1 MNTPA
6 NASHTAADRAADPQI
21 NILETGYT
29 PVILDG
35 QILAVPLRPT
45 LDGPE
50 FVPAIV
56 GGEAVAVPVHNPLA
70 ITAAAAQ
77 PQPQPQPTPAA
88 PAAPAALAQPAA
100 EQGMPLAVRQYLLV
114 GSLTALAASGAVWVL
129 GAAVA
134 EVAPHADKL
143 GEVLKWAAVLVGAV
157 VIGTAALLGKLRSVT
172 SGTTSGSGSGA
183 RATATG
189 DGASATGTVLALV
202 HRTHQ
207 TNIGRQSA
215 GWRGSITN
223 NNG

>member
-1 MNTPA
+1 MNTPT

-21 NILETGYT
+21 NILEAGYT

-35 QILAVPLRPT
+35 QILAVPLRPAPG
-45 LDGPE
+45 GPE

-70 ITAAAAQ
+70 IAAAE
-77 PQPQPQPTPAA
+77 PQPVPAA
-88 PAAPAALAQPAA
+88 PVQPAP

-114 GSLTALAASGAVWVL
+114 GSVTALAASGAVWVI

-157 VIGTAALLGKLRSVT
+157 VIGVAALIGKLRSVT
-172 SGTTSGSGSGA
+172 SGATSGSGAS
-183 RATATG
+183 ATASG

-207 TNIGRQSA
+207 TNIGKQSA

-223 NNG
+223 HNG

>member
-1 MNTPA
+1 MNIPA

-35 QILAVPLRPT
+35 QILAVPLRPAPG
-45 LDGPE
+45 GPE

-70 ITAAAAQ
+70 IAAAAH
-77 PQPQPQPTPAA
+77 PQPAPQPAA
-88 PAAPAALAQPAA
+88 PAQPVA

-114 GSLTALAASGAVWVL
+114 GSVTALAASGAVWVI

-143 GEVLKWAAVLVGAV
+143 GEVLKYAAVLVGAV
-157 VIGTAALLGKLRSVT
+157 VIGVAALIGKLRAVT
-172 SGTTSGSGSGA
+172 SGATSGNGA
-183 RATATG
+183 SATATG
-189 DGASATGTVLALV
+189 DGATATGTVLALV

-207 TNIGRQSA
+207 TNIGKQSA

-223 NNG
+223 HNG